1 MRQVINKNFLFFF
14 LIIFFLY
21 SFKKW
26 QSEDEIHQSIFNKKY
41 SIFSLNKILES
52 EFANEKVPLEDDLV
66 WERFD
71 KELLKNVYWQS
82 NTILYLKRANRYF
95 PIIDSILNANKIPV
109 DFRYLAVIESGL
121 ENVRSPSGASGIW
134 QIMKSTAREYGIEV
148 NRDIDERY
156 NLEIAT
162 QFACDYLNK
171 AFEEFNNWTIAAAS
185 YNMGIN
191 GMRSNLK
198 KQNVESYYD
207 LNLNSETSRYIFRI
221 LAVKTIFENPKKY
234 GFNIRGKDLYQP
246 LSYKYIHVNNTI
258 NNLYEFSEKKNINYQ
273 TLKFY
278 NPWLR
283 SSRLPDAS
291 RKLYKIK
298 LPN

>member
-1 MRQVINKNFLFFF
+1 MK
-14 LIIFFLY
+14 
-21 SFKKW
+21 S
-26 QSEDEIHQSIFNKKY
+26 KY

-52 EFANEKVPLEDDLV
+52 DFANEKVPLEDDFV

-95 PIIDSILNANKIPV
+95 PIIDSILNANKIPE

-134 QIMKSTAREYGIEV
+134 QIMRSTAREYGIEV
-148 NRDIDERY
+148 NKDIDERY

-185 YNMGIN
+185 Y
-191 GMRSNLK
+191 
-198 KQNVESYYD
+198 
-207 LNLNSETSRYIFRI
+207 
-221 LAVKTIFENPKKY
+221 
-234 GFNIRGKDLYQP
+234 
-246 LSYKYIHVNNTI
+246 LSLIHI
-258 NNLYEFSEKKNINYQ
+258 
-273 TLKFY
+273 
-278 NPWLR
+278 
-283 SSRLPDAS
+283 
-291 RKLYKIK
+291 
-298 LPN
+298 

>member
-95 PIIDSILNANKIPV
+95 PIIDSIWALT
-109 DFRYLAVIESGL
+109 E
-121 ENVRSPSGASGIW
+121 
-134 QIMKSTAREYGIEV
+134 
-148 NRDIDERY
+148 
-156 NLEIAT
+156 
-162 QFACDYLNK
+162 
-171 AFEEFNNWTIAAAS
+171 
-185 YNMGIN
+185 
-191 GMRSNLK
+191 
-198 KQNVESYYD
+198 
-207 LNLNSETSRYIFRI
+207 
-221 LAVKTIFENPKKY
+221 
-234 GFNIRGKDLYQP
+234 
-246 LSYKYIHVNNTI
+246 
-258 NNLYEFSEKKNINYQ
+258 
-273 TLKFY
+273 
-278 NPWLR
+278 
-283 SSRLPDAS
+283 
-291 RKLYKIK
+291 
-298 LPN
+298 

>member
-52 EFANEKVPLEDDLV
+52 EFANEKVPLEDDFV

-95 PIIDSILNANKIPV
+95 PIIDSILNANKIPE

-134 QIMKSTAREYGIEV
+134 QIMRSTAREYGIEV
-148 NRDIDERY
+148 NKDIDERY

-234 GFNIRGKDLYQP
+234 GFNIRG
-246 LSYKYIHVNNTI
+246 
-258 NNLYEFSEKKNINYQ
+258 
-273 TLKFY
+273 
-278 NPWLR
+278 
-283 SSRLPDAS
+283 
-291 RKLYKIK
+291 
-298 LPN
+298 

>member
-52 EFANEKVPLEDDLV
+52 EFANEKVPLVDDFV

-121 ENVRSPSGASGIW
+121 ENLRSPKGAKGIW
-134 QIMKSTAREYGIEV
+134 QIMRGTGRELGLEINNNV
-148 NRDIDERY
+148 DERY
-156 NLEIAT
+156 NLE
-162 QFACDYLNK
+162 LS
-171 AFEEFNNWTIAAAS
+171 TIAAC
-185 YNMGIN
+185 
-191 GMRSNLK
+191 
-198 KQNVESYYD
+198 
-207 LNLNSETSRYIFRI
+207 RYI
-221 LAVKTIFENPKKY
+221 KKA
-234 GFNIRGKDLYQP
+234 
-246 LSYKYIHVNNTI
+246 
-258 NNLYEFSEKKNINYQ
+258 KNV
-273 TLKFY
+273 
-278 NPWLR
+278 
-283 SSRLPDAS
+283 
-291 RKLYKIK
+291 
-298 LPN
+298 

>member
-1 MRQVINKNFLFFF
+1 M
-14 LIIFFLY
+14 Y

-134 QIMKSTAREYGIEV
+134 QIMRSTAKEYGIEV

-234 GFNIRGKDLYQP
+234 GFNIREQ
-246 LSYKYIHVNNTI
+246 
-258 NNLYEFSEKKNINYQ
+258 
-273 TLKFY
+273 
-278 NPWLR
+278 R
-283 SSRLPDAS
+283 SISAFEL
-291 RKLYKIK
+291 
-298 LPN
+298 